1 MADGA
6 IVADAAA
13 AVEVVVEVRTATRI
27 PVVAARIVVKM
38 VSSETGAPNILTCP
52 QESGQ
57 GAVTISNS
65 GVLRTFVRN
74 QPRVHGRMFL
84 PRDLNNEPVTSP
96 KLTKISFKTRC
107 TSLS

>member
-13 AVEVVVEVRTATRI
+13 AVEVVVAVRTATRI
-27 PVVAARIVVKM
+27 PVVAARIVVKL

-57 GAVTISNS
+57 GVVTISNS
-65 GVLRTFVRN
+65 GVLRTFVVSL
-74 QPRVHGRMFL
+74 QPVHGKMFSSQD
-84 PRDLNNEPVTSP
+84 PLNNDGPTSSVTP
-96 KLTKISFKTRC
+96 L
-107 TSLS
+107 

>member
-6 IVADAAA
+6 IVEDAAA
-13 AVEVVVEVRTATRI
+13 AVEVVVAVRTATRI

-65 GVLRTFVRN
+65 GVLRTSVLSR
-74 QPRVHGRMFL
+74 QPAHGRIFTL
-84 PRDLNNEPVTSP
+84 QGHRNNDGPTSSVTP
-96 KLTKISFKTRC
+96 L
-107 TSLS
+107 